1 MGCSASFHHRG
12 TTKNRS
18 PISVSLGLKHLS
30 VPLSRKTK
38 ITLKESWKLVEP
50 VKSEAGKAMFMRLFE
65 THPNIQDTF
74 PTFKGVS
81 LDELMN
87 SRSLYLHAKRVMAA
101 VENTI
106 NALDDGEVLLESL
119 TSLGRRHQV
128 WFVREEHFKVVGEAL
143 LWTLQDM
150 LDTKCTNEVTLAWTE
165 LYNFITKTM
174 LRGILNNN
182 VDK

>member
-1 MGCSASFHHRG
+1 MRDNTFVALYLSA
-12 TTKNRS
+12 
-18 PISVSLGLKHLS
+18 IL
-30 VPLSRKTK
+30 
-38 ITLKESWKLVEP
+38 
-50 VKSEAGKAMFMRLFE
+50 RLFE

-128 WFVREEHFKVVGEAL
+128 WFVREEHFKV
-143 LWTLQDM
+143 
-150 LDTKCTNEVTLAWTE
+150 
-165 LYNFITKTM
+165 
-174 LRGILNNN
+174 
-182 VDK
+182 

>member
-1 MGCSASFHHRG
+1 MGCSASFHNRG
-12 TTKNRS
+12 ATKNWS
-18 PISVSLGLKHLS
+18 PISVSLGFKGLS
-30 VPLSRKTK
+30 TPLSRKTK
-38 ITLKESWKLVEP
+38 NTLKESWKLVEP
-50 VKSEAGKAMFMRLFE
+50 VKTEAGKAMFMRLFE

-106 NALDDGEVLLESL
+106 NALDDCEVLLESL
-119 TSLGRRHQV
+119 SSLGQRHKV

-143 LWTLQDM
+143 LWTLQNM
-150 LDTKCTNEVTLAWTE
+150 LEAKCTNEVTLAWTE

-174 LRGILNNN
+174 LRGISSNNI
-182 VDK
+182 DK